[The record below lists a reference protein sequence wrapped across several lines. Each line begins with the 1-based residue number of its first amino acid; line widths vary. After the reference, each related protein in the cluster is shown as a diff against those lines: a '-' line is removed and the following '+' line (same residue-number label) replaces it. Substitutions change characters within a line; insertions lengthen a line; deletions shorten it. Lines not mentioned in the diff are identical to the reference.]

1 MDGIADYEFVRPL
14 GAGNHGDFFLARRPP
29 RLPVSADHVVVKVVG
44 GTGQEAFRRATREL
58 KAFARVR
65 SPFLV
70 TLYDAGQQGG
80 VFYYSMEYIPGG
92 PLSAPAET
100 PTREHVLR
108 AVACAARA
116 AQALHEEGIIHRDIS
131 PGNVLLTADGGK
143 LADLGLSQ
151 VLTPGATITGMGGL
165 GSAEFTDPA
174 ILQGDKP
181 SPAGDVWSLG
191 ATLHWSL
198 TGQGLYGPLPTDDP
212 LLTLRKIYSTPPSL
226 HPDLQPDLTALITT
240 CLAPNPKRP
249 TAHTLADQLYRL
261 AT

>member
-1 MDGIADYEFVRPL
+1 VDGIADYEFVRPL
-14 GAGNHGDFFLARRPP
+14 GAGNHGEFFLARRPA
-29 RLPVSADHVVVKVVG
+29 RLPVPAEHVVVKVVG
-44 GTGQEAFRRATREL
+44 GTGEEAFRRATREL

-70 TLYDAGQQGG
+70 TLYDAGQQSG

-92 PLSAPAET
+92 PLSGPAEE
-100 PTREHVLR
+100 PSREHVLR

-116 AQALHEEGIIHRDIS
+116 AQALHEEGIVHRDIT

-165 GSAEFTDPA
+165 RSVEFTDPG
-174 ILQGDKP
+174 ILQGAKP

-191 ATLHWSL
+191 ATLHWAV
-198 TGQGLYGPLPTDDP
+198 TGHGLYGDLPTADP
-212 LLTLRKIYSTPPSL
+212 LLTLRKIYSTPPSTR
-226 HPDLQPDLTALITT
+226 PDLDPVLAGLVGTCIGDTA
-240 CLAPNPKRP
+240 KRP
-249 TAHTLADQLYRL
+249 TAHGLADHLYRL
-261 AT
+261 AS